1 MKNRLKLDT
10 DNLKNLIA
18 QKRLRKTELALDIG
32 VTRETFSRWLAGR
45 VEYIDEN
52 KLMKLSERL
61 DCEPSVLSP
70 EIAPGRRLNSM
81 PPPSESVAGDDFI
94 RMGLY
99 SGLWRELALL
109 HENARNHDI
118 VQDGKVNQN
127 LCRALHAFFNM
138 DGTEFELW
146 SSQPDPLQKN
156 HEYFDVIAR
165 QDLTLAVARMLQGD
179 LAEAHRLCKL
189 VCIQANREW
198 LASAAYLLAG
208 ICQVLLGKRK
218 EALETWT
225 RGLMSFPESQE
236 DLTLFMQANIRL
248 AVSMLSVQ
256 GNGAVAWT
264 HCMEARKVFNSLGY
278 RYGHARCLASEALLL
293 ARQGKQ
299 DEAQICVQEL
309 MSLVHRL
316 PRLHRIEVLLCMA
329 GVSSL
334 GHDTSTARDQLETAQ
349 TLAASSDVL
358 SLVVRKQLEDIG
370 QIRQEAKDDA
380 LSRKA
385 Q

>member
-1 MKNRLKLDT
+1 
-10 DNLKNLIA
+10 
-18 QKRLRKTELALDIG
+18 
-32 VTRETFSRWLAGR
+32 
-45 VEYIDEN
+45 
-52 KLMKLSERL
+52 
-61 DCEPSVLSP
+61 
-70 EIAPGRRLNSM
+70 
-81 PPPSESVAGDDFI
+81 
-94 RMGLY
+94 
-99 SGLWRELALL
+99 
-109 HENARNHDI
+109 
-118 VQDGKVNQN
+118 
-127 LCRALHAFFNM
+127 
-138 DGTEFELW
+138 
-146 SSQPDPLQKN
+146 
-156 HEYFDVIAR
+156 
-165 QDLTLAVARMLQGD
+165 
-179 LAEAHRLCKL
+179 
-189 VCIQANREW
+189 
-198 LASAAYLLAG
+198 
-208 ICQVLLGKRK
+208 
-218 EALETWT
+218 
-225 RGLMSFPESQE
+225 
-236 DLTLFMQANIRL
+236 
-248 AVSMLSVQ
+248 
-256 GNGAVAWT
+256 
-264 HCMEARKVFNSLGY
+264 MEARKVFNSLGY